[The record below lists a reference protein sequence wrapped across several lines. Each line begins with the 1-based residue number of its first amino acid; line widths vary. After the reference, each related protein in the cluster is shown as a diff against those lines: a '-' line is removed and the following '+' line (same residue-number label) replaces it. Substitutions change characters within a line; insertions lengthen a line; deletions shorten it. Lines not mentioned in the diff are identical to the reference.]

1 MNKYLIGFMV
11 LGMSQMASAGYYCV
25 SVDKTMELITL
36 ENGEK
41 SSVFI
46 KDGTNHYFLDGTVN
60 VDSQYPYTTSTYA
73 VSKYSFKADLKVVS
87 QEIVRGCHGR
97 ACLKA
102 IDYTVTKAKLN
113 FLNNETDFD
122 CQ

>member
-1 MNKYLIGFMV
+1 MNKYLIGLMV
-11 LGMSQMASAGYYCV
+11 LGMSQFASAGYYCV

-46 KDGTNHYFLDGTVN
+46 KDANYHYFLDGTVT
-60 VDSQYPYTTSTYA
+60 VDVQYPYTTSTYA
-73 VSKYSFKADLKVVS
+73 VSKYAFKADLKVVS
-87 QEIVRGCHGR
+87 QEIRRGCTGR

-102 IDYTVTKAKLN
+102 MDYTVTKAKLN
-113 FLNNETDFD
+113 FQNIETDFD